1 MIDSTKPIDDATPLD
16 DTSGLKLSKNKSY
29 TLKEIYIKEAENIA
43 DATIK
48 YLSAIPTKKEA
59 PFTYDWFLNLHIE
72 MFGNVWDWAGKP
84 RKIENRKKQI
94 NINIENLAKLSHLGV
109 RTVNRFFAGDDVKL
123 STIERITNLLGLDFA
138 GNEVVPLKELE
149 KQRAKEKALFMASL
163 VQSTSALEVQGLEKD
178 SLNKI
183 ITKFEKEFL
192 QGQYKNRLWIA

>member
-1 MIDSTKPIDDATPLD
+1 MTRLELIQ
-16 DTSGLKLSKNKSY
+16 
-29 TLKEIYIKEAENIA
+29 
-43 DATIK
+43 
-48 YLSAIPTKKEA
+48 
-59 PFTYDWFLNLHIE
+59 
-72 MFGNVWDWAGKP
+72 
-84 RKIENRKKQI
+84 KIENRKKQI
-94 NINIENLAKLSHLGV
+94 NISIENLAKLSHLGV

-183 ITKFEKEFL
+183 IDKFEKEFL
-192 QGQYKNRLWIA
+192 VGQYRNRLWVV

>member
-1 MIDSTKPIDDATPLD
+1 MTRLELIQ
-16 DTSGLKLSKNKSY
+16 
-29 TLKEIYIKEAENIA
+29 
-43 DATIK
+43 
-48 YLSAIPTKKEA
+48 
-59 PFTYDWFLNLHIE
+59 
-72 MFGNVWDWAGKP
+72 
-84 RKIENRKKQI
+84 KIENRKKQI
-94 NINIENLAKLSHLGV
+94 NINIENLAKLSHLSV

-183 ITKFEKEFL
+183 IDKFEKEFL
-192 QGQYKNRLWIA
+192 QGQYKNRLWVA